1 MGKIQRQGDVKFNI
15 HAGKRLRKARIEL
28 GNSQSWVAERIKVT
42 FQQIQKYE
50 KGKNGMS
57 ASILG
62 RMAIILN
69 VTVNYFYEGYDFA
82 NEVSSFA
89 YKDNPPELHRGN
101 QVKNSS
107 YYPDPQDAPI
117 LNRTTLKVGF

>member
-82 NEVSSFA
+82 N
-89 YKDNPPELHRGN
+89 
-101 QVKNSS
+101 
-107 YYPDPQDAPI
+107 
-117 LNRTTLKVGF
+117 